1 MSLTAALFYV
11 IWLAAPA
18 LQLFMVGVMLY
29 RHLRREFPLFFAYTV
44 FQLLSFGLKFAV
56 YHRSQLEYF
65 YVYWV
70 TGALG
75 IGLALGVIY
84 EIFAQVFKPYE
95 ALRSLAQ
102 VLFRWAA
109 LVLTLVAVVMALVGA
124 RPEENLVLGAILTF
138 ERSVR
143 VMQCGLV
150 LFLFLFARYVGVSWR
165 HHLFG
170 IAAGFGLYA
179 ALDLIFV
186 TAHAVGIDGGATLS
200 LIKSSGY
207 VFSVLIW
214 TGYMLSREPGRRPA
228 LYPTAQSWN
237 YAVSGA
243 QSMAAEVAFLPRI
256 EDAVDRALAKKNGH
270 GKASGNGNGNGHA

>member
-1 MSLTAALFYV
+1 MAYYALWYAV
-11 IWLAAPA
+11 WLAAPT
-18 LQLFMVGVMLY
+18 LQLLLLVVMVRRG
-29 RHLRREFPLFFAYTV
+29 LRREFPFFFTYTLY
-44 FQLLSFGLKFAV
+44 QILSFGLKFAT
-56 YHRSQLEYF
+56 YHRSQVEYF

-75 IGLALGVIY
+75 IGLALTVIY
-84 EIFAQVFKPYE
+84 EIFTQIFKPYE
-95 ALRSLAQ
+95 ALRGMAT

-109 LVLTLVAVVMALVGA
+109 LVLTLVAVVMALAGS
-124 RPEENLVLGAILTF
+124 RPDSSLVLGAILTF

-179 ALDLIFV
+179 SLDLILV
-186 TAHAVGIDGGATLS
+186 TAHVVGFDGGTILPF
-200 LIKSSGY
+200 IKSASY
-207 VFSVLIW
+207 VFAVMIW

-228 LYPTAQSWN
+228 LYPAAESWN
-237 YAVSGA
+237 LAVSGV
-243 QSMAAEVAFLPRI
+243 QTLAAEPHFLPRI
-256 EDAVDRALAKKNGH
+256 EDAVDRAFAKTNG
-270 GKASGNGNGNGHA
+270 KGNGNRTGHGHS